1 MALRMNN
8 NSQNKFISI
17 IGLTGLVILGI
28 SLAVYLIQDSFAA
41 WLKVSLSVGVI
52 LCLVYVGYNWEEIR
66 KKIFSKQ
73 TLGGTNTTVYILV
86 VLAILVLVNY
96 LGGRHYKRF
105 DVTKSG
111 RYTLSDQ
118 TRKLVTQLK
127 DPLQIHYFYTQNNPN
142 YNSVKELLQEYVSLS
157 NKIKIQGVDPD
168 VSPGLAQ
175 EYQAHDGNSILE
187 YQGRKETVTGF
198 DEQDFST
205 AILKLLN
212 KGTKKIYF
220 LTGHGESDLESAD
233 QLGYDSLKTELEK
246 ENHVVAPLSL
256 ANQTTLP
263 LDMSVLVIAGP
274 KTELFAGEV
283 TVLKN
288 YLNTGGRALILLNP
302 PASASLS
309 NLIGDRGIHADAD
322 IIVDPVSSLIG
333 GDVLA
338 PVIQVES
345 YNDITRGLSAMVFP
359 YSRSLSLDSGLPP
372 SVITDILLQTRE
384 NSWGKTDLKSKSAQ
398 FDPQKD
404 IKGPLT
410 LGISYQATAVSAN
423 SKDTTQPVPQTRLI
437 VIGNANFAANA
448 FLNQGGNRDL
458 FLNSINWLTGDTQL
472 LGIRAKEPDNHEML
486 LLPFE
491 SRLIIFTTLLF
502 IPGLIVL
509 CGIIVWIRRR
519 S

>member
-1 MALRMNN
+1 MNN
-8 NSQNKFISI
+8 NSQNKIISI
-17 IGLTGLVILGI
+17 VGLVGLMLLVI
-28 SLAVYLIQDSFAA
+28 SLAIYLIQSSFPT
-41 WLKVSLSVGVI
+41 WLEISLSLGVI
-52 LCLVYVGYNWEEIR
+52 LCLVYAGYNWEEIR
-66 KKIFSKQ
+66 KTVFSKQ
-73 TLGGTNTTVYILV
+73 TLGGTNTTVFILI

-96 LGGRHYKRF
+96 LGGRHHKRF

-118 TRKLVTQLK
+118 TRKLIAQLK
-127 DPLQIHYFYTQNNPN
+127 DPLQIHYFYAQSNPN
-142 YNSVKELLQEYVSLS
+142 YSTVKELLQEYIALS
-157 NKIKIQGVDPD
+157 DKIKVQGVDPD
-168 VSPGLAQ
+168 LSPGLTQ
-175 EYQAHDGNSILE
+175 QYQAHDGNSILE

-205 AILKLLN
+205 ALLKLLN

-220 LTGHGESDLESAD
+220 LTGHGESDLENTE

-246 ENHVVAPLSL
+246 ENHVVSKLSL
-256 ANQTTLP
+256 ASQTTLP
-263 LDMSVLVIAGP
+263 PDMSVLVIAGP
-274 KTELFAGEV
+274 KTELFPGEV

-302 PASASLS
+302 PSSASLS
-309 NLIGDRGIHADAD
+309 NLMGDRGIHADAD

-359 YSRSLSLDSGLPP
+359 YSRSLSLDTNLPP
-372 SVITDILLQTRE
+372 SVTIETLLQTRD

-398 FDPQKD
+398 FDPRKD

-410 LGISYQATAVSAN
+410 LGISYQAPAVSAN
-423 SKDTTQPVPQTRLI
+423 SKDTTQPIPQTRLI
-437 VIGNANFAANA
+437 VIGNANFAANT

-458 FLNSINWLTGDTQL
+458 FLNCINWLTGDTQL
-472 LGIRAKEPDNHEML
+472 LGIRAKEPENHEML
-486 LLPFE
+486 LVGFE
-491 SRLIIFTTLLF
+491 SRLIVFTTLLF